1 MDKGQAQKKSGGI
14 HRRHAY
20 KITAGRAKAA
30 GVMCLAIVLVCLL
43 FISPL
48 FNVRSIYVRGNNYL
62 TSKEIL
68 DASGI
73 SKGNNIFAINTTDA
87 TRNIEKLFRVE
98 KCEIERTLPGKVT
111 LSITENAEKAYVKVN
126 SGYAGI
132 DENGRVMVLTKSCE
146 MDCPLVSG
154 VTAVDTQKGEFI
166 KLEDENAKE
175 KSELLI
181 KILSQLS
188 VRGMI
193 PQVKTINIKDT
204 EKISLTLVT
213 KTLVN
218 LGRDGEENK
227 DTLEYKI
234 AFLKAILDEDYPKNG
249 GIIELSDTSNVTSR
263 VS

>member
-1 MDKGQAQKKSGGI
+1 MDHKAKQQSGSG
-14 HRRHAY
+14 RRRAY
-20 KITAGRAKAA
+20 KITAARAKAA
-30 GVMCLAIVLVCLL
+30 GVMCLATVCVCLL

-48 FNVRSIYVRGNNYL
+48 FNIRSIYVRGNNYL

-68 DASGI
+68 DASEI
-73 SKGNNIFAINTTDA
+73 SKGDNIFAVNTTDA
-87 TRNIEKLFRVE
+87 VRNVEKLFRVD
-98 KCEIERTLPGKVT
+98 KCEIERTLPGKIT
-111 LSITENAEKAYVKVN
+111 LSITEKAEKAYIKVK

-132 DENGRVMVLTKSCE
+132 DENGRVMVITKTCE
-146 MDCPLVSG
+146 MDCPLISG
-154 VTAVDTQKGEFI
+154 VTALDTEKGDFI

-175 KSELLI
+175 KSEILI
-181 KILSQLS
+181 KLLTGLS
-188 VRGMI
+188 VRSMI
-193 PQVKTINIKDT
+193 PQVKTINVKDT

-213 KTLVN
+213 KTVVN
-218 LGRDGEENK
+218 LGHDGEENK

>member
-1 MDKGQAQKKSGGI
+1 MDQKAKQPSGSI
-14 HRRHAY
+14 RRRAY
-20 KITAGRAKAA
+20 KITAVRAKAA
-30 GVMCLAIVLVCLL
+30 GVMCLAIVCACLL

-48 FNVRSIYVRGNNYL
+48 FNIRSIYVRGNNYL

-73 SKGNNIFAINTTDA
+73 SKGNNIFSVDTTDA
-87 TRNIEKLFRVE
+87 IRNVEKLFRVD
-98 KCEIERTLPGKVT
+98 KCEIERTLPGKIT
-111 LSITENAEKAYVKVN
+111 LSITEKAEKAYIKVK

-132 DENGRVMVLTKSCE
+132 DETGKVTVITKTCE

-154 VTAVDTQKGEFI
+154 VTALDTEKGDFI

-175 KSELLI
+175 KSEILI
-181 KILSQLS
+181 KLLTQLS

-193 PQVKTINIKDT
+193 PQVKTINVKDT

-213 KTLVN
+213 KTVVN
-218 LGRDGEENK
+218 LGHDGEENK

>member
-1 MDKGQAQKKSGGI
+1 MDQKAKQPSGSN
-14 HRRHAY
+14 RRRAY
-20 KITAGRAKAA
+20 KITAARAKAA
-30 GVMCLAIVLVCLL
+30 GVMCLAIVCVCLL

-48 FNVRSIYVRGNNYL
+48 FNIRSIYVRGNNYL

-73 SKGNNIFAINTTDA
+73 SKGKNIFSVDTTDA
-87 TRNIEKLFRVE
+87 IRNVEKLFRID
-98 KCEIERTLPGKVT
+98 KCEIERTLPGKIT
-111 LSITENAEKAYVKVN
+111 LSITEKAEKAYIKVK

-132 DENGRVMVLTKSCE
+132 DENGKVTVITKTCE

-154 VTAVDTQKGEFI
+154 VTALDTEKGNFI

-175 KSELLI
+175 KSQILI
-181 KILSQLS
+181 KLLTQLS

-213 KTLVN
+213 KTVVN
-218 LGRDGEENK
+218 LGHDGEENK